1 MTIAIIEALGG
12 VGLFLVGMAILTGGL
27 RALAG
32 DRMRHALANY
42 TSTPLSGVATGA
54 VTTAVIQSSSAT
66 TVAAVGFVGAGLLT
80 FTQAVGII
88 FGANI
93 GTTITGWLVAL
104 VGFKLDLGFFAMPLV
119 FLGILM
125 HMFGRGTLKQA
136 GWALC
141 GFSLLFVGIGIM
153 QLAMAGYQGVLTPDQ
168 FPPDTLWGRLQLVA
182 IGMLITIVTQSS
194 SAGVATAMVAL
205 SSGVISFPQAAAMV
219 IGMDVGTTFTAVLAT
234 VGGSGAMRQ
243 TGLAHVIYNFFTGTM
258 AFLLVGLYTALLD
271 SWVAGGAA
279 GNAQIAV
286 VGFHTFFNA
295 LGVLFVVP
303 FAHQFAAFIQRVVP
317 EHGTELER
325 SLDDALLDDPA
336 AASTAALALLRRL
349 YGEVCS
355 LLLRQLS
362 PDPRE
367 RRRGQQHDRM
377 EKISRALKAV
387 QDYVDRIP
395 GSGDRTST
403 SRQTAAYH
411 LIDHLGRLVER
422 CRQDVRIDTLGTD
435 GQLARLKGVMVR
447 TVDWHAANGRVAKFD
462 RLRRLMRRQRKKH
475 RQSVVALHAERGVAD
490 PTLLKRLDAGRWLQR
505 VSYHLWRIE
514 EHLRSADKR

>member
-12 VGLFLVGMAILTGGL
+12 VGLFLVGMAILTSGL

-80 FTQAVGII
+80 FTQALGII

-104 VGFKLDLGFFAMPLV
+104 VGFKLDLGLFVMPLV
-119 FLGILM
+119 LVGVLL
-125 HMFGRGTLKQA
+125 HMFGRGSLKQA

-141 GFSLLFVGIGIM
+141 GFSLLFIGIDLM
-153 QLAMAGYQGVLTPDQ
+153 QVAMSGYEGALTPDN

-182 IGMLITIVTQSS
+182 IGMVITIVTQSS

-243 TGLAHVIYNFFTGTM
+243 TGLAHVIYNLFTGTM
-258 AFLLVGLYTALLD
+258 AFLLVGGYTALMD
-271 SWVAGGAA
+271 GWVAGGAA

-295 LGVLFVVP
+295 LGVLFVLPV
-303 FAHQFAAFIQRVVP
+303 ARQFAAFIQRVVP
-317 EHGTELER
+317 EHGTELEW
-325 SLDDALLDDPA
+325 SLDDAMLEDPA
-336 AASTAALALLRRL
+336 AASMAVLGILRRL
-349 YGEVCS
+349 YGEVCI

-367 RRRGQQHDRM
+367 RRRRQQHDRM
-377 EKISRALKAV
+377 EKISRTLKAV

-395 GSGDRTST
+395 GAGNSIST
-403 SRQTAAYH
+403 ARQTVAYH
-411 LIDHLGRLVER
+411 LIDHLGRLVGR
-422 CRQDVRIDTLGTD
+422 CRQDGRIDG
-435 GQLARLKGVMVR
+435 LAKDERLSRLKGALMR
-447 TVDWHAANGRVAKFD
+447 TIDTYAAKGHVAKFD
-462 RLRRLMRRQRKKH
+462 TLRQLMRRQRTLH
-475 RQSVVALHAERGVAD
+475 RRAIVALHAERGIPD
-490 PTLLKRLDAGRWLQR
+490 PTLLNRLDAGRWLQR

-514 EHLRSADKR
+514 QHLEAGGRY